1 MNMEWTREQKHIVVA
16 CFLGWMLDA
25 FDFFLMVFILHDIAK
40 EFVTPISSVALAL
53 TLTLAMRPVGAVIF
67 GRISDKYGRRPA
79 MMWCVALY
87 SFLEFLSGFSP
98 NLLILLI
105 LRSLFGIAMGGEWG
119 VGAALTME
127 SIPAKSRGFISGILQ
142 AGYPV
147 GYLLASI
154 VFGLFH
160 DSVGWRGM
168 FFIGVLPALLVLYI
182 RSKVI
187 ESPAIQQAKQSA
199 PKANL
204 VVSLKQHWKL
214 AIYVILLMTA
224 FNFFSHGTQDMYPTF
239 LEVQHHFNTHTVSI
253 IAIIAN
259 LGAIAGAFI
268 FGALSQ
274 RIGRRRAIA
283 LAAVLSL
290 PILPLWAYSSTM
302 LMLAVGGFLMQVM
315 VQGAWGV
322 VPVHLNELSPPE
334 IRGTFPG
341 VTYQLGNLLAAA
353 NATIQAGVAQHYGG
367 NYSLSLVL
375 IAGIFAVVIVVL
387 ALLGRENHSIAM
399 VEQYSAP

>member
-1 MNMEWTREQKHIVVA
+1 MEWTREQKHIVIA

-25 FDFFLMVFILHDIAK
+25 FDFFLMVFILHDIAQ

-87 SFLEFLSGFSP
+87 SGLEFLSGFSP
-98 NLLILLI
+98 NLVILLI
-105 LRSLFGIAMGGEWG
+105 LRALFGVAMGGEWG

-127 SIPAKSRGFISGILQ
+127 SIPAKSRGIISGILQ

-147 GYLLASI
+147 GYLVASI
-154 VFGLFH
+154 VFGIFH
-160 DSVGWRGM
+160 DSFGWRGM

-182 RSKVI
+182 RSKVV
-187 ESPAIQQAKQSA
+187 ESPAMEPAKKSA
-199 PKANL
+199 PETNL
-204 VVSLKQHWKL
+204 IVSLQQHWKL

-302 LMLAVGGFLMQVM
+302 LMLAIGGFLMQVM

-341 VTYQLGNLLAAA
+341 VTYQFGNLLAAG
-353 NATIQAGVAQHYGG
+353 NATIQSGVAQHYGG
-367 NYSLSLVL
+367 NYSLALAMT
-375 IAGIFAVVIVVL
+375 AGIFAVVIAVL